1 MRPLA
6 RVVPVYRDTPPVEAV
21 LPGLGFVAG
30 TVLSR
35 LAGTRAD
42 RLPGPRVLGPR
53 RVADYVPGVRRDGLR
68 FGHLNWDCQLVDDA
82 RLVTAVARTAAG
94 HGARVV
100 TRARAVGSAIGVWAI
115 PSAPSPCWC
124 RVRPTASALPSRPS
138 SVAWTWSTDPSRCA

>member
-6 RVVPVYRDTPPVEAV
+6 QVVPVYRDTQPVGAV

-42 RLPGPRVLGPR
+42 RLPGARVLGPR
-53 RVADYVPGVRRDGLR
+53 RVAEYVPGVRRDGLR

-82 RLVTAVARTAAG
+82 RQVTAVARTAAPNTT
-94 HGARVV
+94 
-100 TRARAVGSAIGVWAI
+100 TRCTSMA
-115 PSAPSPCWC
+115 
-124 RVRPTASALPSRPS
+124 S
-138 SVAWTWSTDPSRCA
+138 SVMRTPATRRPGR